1 MQNYNISASIVVYN
15 SPEDAIKTVETV
27 LCNTKDMDFDLY
39 VIDNNSPEK
48 IGEKL
53 RAQFPQPN
61 YILLKEN
68 LGFGKGHN
76 QVLDKIHSKYHFIIN
91 PDIVINQN
99 TVKALCD
106 FMDSHPD
113 CAICCPKV
121 LNPDGTVQ
129 YIAKRRPTLS
139 ALLARRIH
147 KGPFKKIEE
156 KYLAKEMDHDQS
168 FEVEFCTG
176 CFSVVR
182 TDVFKKI
189 QGFDPQYF
197 LYFEDADITMEAK
210 KHGKAYYTP
219 SATVIHMWHRE
230 TAKSFKPFMLQL
242 KSMFIYMKKWG
253 YKI

>member
-15 SPEDAIKTVETV
+15 SPEDAFKTVETV
-27 LCNTKDMDFDLY
+27 LCNTKDIDFDLY

-53 RAQFPQPN
+53 KAQFPQPN
-61 YILLKEN
+61 YILLDEN

-76 QVLDKIHSKYHFIIN
+76 QVLDKISSKYHFIIN
-91 PDIVINQN
+91 PDIVINSN

-106 FMDSHPD
+106 FMDGHPD

-121 LNPDGTVQ
+121 LNPDGSIQ

-156 KYLAKEMDHDQS
+156 RYLAKEMDHDTS

-176 CFSVVR
+176 CFTVLR

-189 QGFDPQYF
+189 KGFDPQYF

-219 SATVIHMWHRE
+219 DATVVHMWHRE

-242 KSMFIYMKKWG
+242 RSMFIYMKKWG
-253 YKI
+253 YRI

>member
-15 SPEDAIKTVETV
+15 SPEDAFKTVETV
-27 LCNTKDMDFDLY
+27 LCNTKDIDFDLY

-53 RAQFPQPN
+53 KAQFPQPN
-61 YILLKEN
+61 YILLDEN

-76 QVLDKIHSKYHFIIN
+76 QVLDKITSKYHFIIN
-91 PDIVINQN
+91 PDIVINEN
-99 TVKALCD
+99 TIKALCD

-121 LNPDGTVQ
+121 LNPDGSIQ

-156 KYLAKEMDHDQS
+156 KYLAKEMDHNQS

-176 CFSVVR
+176 CFSVLR

-189 QGFDPQYF
+189 KGFDPQYF

-210 KHGKAYYTP
+210 KHGRAYYTP
-219 SATVIHMWHRE
+219 DATVVHMWHRE

-242 KSMFIYMKKWG
+242 RSMFIYMKKWG